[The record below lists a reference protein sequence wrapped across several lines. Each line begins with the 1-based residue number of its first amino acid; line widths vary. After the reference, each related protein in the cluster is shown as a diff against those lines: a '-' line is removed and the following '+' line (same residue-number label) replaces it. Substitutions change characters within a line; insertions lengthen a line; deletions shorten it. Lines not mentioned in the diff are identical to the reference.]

1 MNTDTTTDKPAT
13 VLDNIKTY
21 IGRYVQVGA
30 DEMHVLALWVL
41 HTWTFR
47 GDMPTPLTTPY
58 LYIYSAER
66 RSGKTRLL
74 EVLETIIRNPLRA
87 ADVTSPVLF
96 RAIESLNPTI
106 LLDEV
111 DAIWS
116 GAKNEELRGVL
127 NAGYKRGGFVYRVER
142 FEPRQF
148 NVFGPKA
155 LAGIDNAMLP
165 DTVRDRCMPIH
176 MHRQA
181 AGTSE
186 AFYSYDVADSSEALL
201 SEIEAWVSKNW
212 PRISESHRPAAIDG
226 IGDRAWEISMPL
238 VMLANAFGAKV
249 TADTRKAIK
258 RLLTAEE
265 VLSPQA
271 QLLSDIRDLF
281 NGPEGAKGTLP
292 GAYITDKLNEA
303 GTGAGGWTGKL
314 LASRLH
320 PYGVKPTTVR
330 HNNVVARGYRRKD
343 FEPVWTAYL
352 SDDNGAA

>member
-1 MNTDTTTDKPAT
+1 MNADTTT
-13 VLDNIKTY
+13 VLDSIKNY
-21 IGRYVQVGA
+21 VGRYVQMGA
-30 DEMHVLALWVL
+30 DEMHVVALWVL

-47 GDMPTPLTTPY
+47 GDMRTPLTTPY

-106 LLDEV
+106 MLDEV

-127 NAGYKRGGFVYRVER
+127 NAGYKRGGFVYRIEKM
-142 FEPRQF
+142 EPRQF

-176 MHRQA
+176 MHRQQ

-186 AFYSYDVADSSEALL
+186 AFYSYDVEDASEALL
-201 SEIEAWVSKNW
+201 AEIEEWVTKNW
-212 PRISESHRPAAIDG
+212 PRIVDSQRPNPIDG
-226 IGDRAWEISMPL
+226 ISDRAWEISLPL
-238 VMLANAFGAKV
+238 MQLATGFGARVV
-249 TADTRKAIK
+249 TQTRNAIK

-271 QLLSDIRDLF
+271 QLLADIRDMF
-281 NGPEGAKGTLP
+281 NSPEGAKGTLP
-292 GAYITDKLNEA
+292 GAFILAKLDELNNVPA
-303 GTGAGGWTGKL
+303 GAAGGWSGKL
-314 LASRLH
+314 LANRLR
-320 PYGVKPTTVR
+320 PYGVAPVAIR
-330 HNNVVARGYRRKD
+330 HNNQVHRGYRRQD
-343 FEPVWTAYL
+343 FEPVWAAYL
-352 SDDNGAA
+352 NDNGGQ